1 MKQGQ
6 ILVADKQDV
15 YVLKLVGD
23 VRLTLS
29 TTLEQ
34 CIQKMLSAEHYQHVV
49 VDLTEAEGLD
59 STTLGLLAKLSIQ
72 VQKLQHYVPML
83 VWRSPDIQRVL
94 LSMGFAGTVY
104 HMVDKS
110 ELTATAPLEE
120 IEAINSDE
128 EEIRSRVLDAHRVLM
143 SLNEANELT
152 FRDLV
157 CALEQGQC

>member
-34 CIQKMLSAEHYQHVV
+34 CMQKMLAAEHYQHVV
-49 VDLTEAEGLD
+49 VDLTDADGLD

-72 VQKLQHYVPML
+72 VQKLQHYVPLL

-94 LSMGFAGTVY
+94 LSMGFADTVY
-104 HMVDKS
+104 QMVDKS
-110 ELTATAPLEE
+110 DLVAAPVEA
-120 IEAINSDE
+120 IEAVASDE
-128 EEIRSRVLDAHRVLM
+128 EEIRTQVLDAHRVLM
-143 SLNEANELT
+143 SLNETNEHT